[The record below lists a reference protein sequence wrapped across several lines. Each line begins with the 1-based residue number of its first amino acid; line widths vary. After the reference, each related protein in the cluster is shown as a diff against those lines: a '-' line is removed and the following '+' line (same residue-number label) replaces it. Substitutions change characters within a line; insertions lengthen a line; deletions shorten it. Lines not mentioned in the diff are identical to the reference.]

1 MRLEIIQGLQVII
14 ISLLSYVPT
23 VTIVGW
29 FEAWIAKK
37 CDDDVPEQFGFLTLN
52 PFVHFNILGFAV
64 LLIGQLF
71 GDYITIFQG
80 IPGWGRYIPLNPSE
94 YSRWRASLE
103 FHARGIAH
111 LILTIMGMI
120 GIILFMKFGLIGMNS
135 AIAPS
140 SAWRSILQVLQFF
153 YIQNQLLAVI
163 YLAVGTFRSIVF
175 YWYPDFY
182 IFSAQHIF
190 LGILILFSTVMIAA
204 GIFKIIIANI
214 MSLVTYLMLA

>member
-1 MRLEIIQGLQVII
+1 MRLEIIQGLQVVI

-52 PFVHFNILGFAV
+52 PFAHFNILGFAV

-103 FHARGIAH
+103 FHARGLAH
-111 LILTIMGMI
+111 LVLTIMAMI

-135 AIAPS
+135 AINPS

-204 GIFKIIIANI
+204 GVFKIIIANI